1 MLESLQINSVATFC
15 STGVQIDGLKPIN
28 FVYGANGS
36 GKTTISNFLAT
47 DNPQG
52 LYPQCGKQ
60 WKGESELEIIVYNKQ
75 FKEDNFKRE
84 NIDGVFTLG
93 KATKEEKEAIAKLVE
108 QRDQVKADGIKK
120 KESLDKLV
128 AEKESLIT
136 DYKER
141 FWKDIYKRNE
151 VDFKEAF
158 KGYLK
163 RDSFMQR
170 VLDQEETTD
179 DQVESSDDLKEKSK
193 TIFGEVPLALD
204 SIQEIDFSKLHSTE
218 GHAIWDKKIIGK
230 QDVPISKLIQHFGN
244 NDWVNEG
251 RTFLTDD
258 EDICPF
264 CQEKTVTEKLRKELD
279 DFFDKSFVED
289 TATVKSLYTE
299 YKQEALNIIHSL
311 EGIAT
316 NEKAK
321 KNSKLDWDK
330 YSALTKTLESQLNSN
345 VLKIESK
352 VKEPSRQCALENLAS
367 QTAAIGEQL
376 TGHNQ
381 EVAKHNKIVENYDA
395 ERTKLIAS
403 IWKTVVHSE
412 RPSVAEFIKKR
423 DGVEKGISALT
434 KQKGELLTEWKK
446 VDSDIRE
453 ANKNVTSVQPAV
465 DEINRILKAYCFDG
479 FEIVP
484 STEAKNSYC
493 IKRPD
498 GQLAAETL
506 SEGEIT
512 FITFLYYLQRANG
525 GSSESN
531 VNTPRV
537 LVIDDPISSL
547 DSNVLYVV
555 SSLIKDIFKN
565 IRDEEG
571 SIRQV
576 ILLTHN
582 VFFHKEV
589 SFINGRSNGCN
600 KTHFWILRKKSNITS
615 IKDYEMTNPIET
627 SYELLWR
634 EVKEHM
640 DETGRVSLTIQ
651 NTLRRIIEN
660 YFKILGK
667 MGDDD
672 LISKFPTK
680 EEQDICRSLL
690 CWINDGSHTVPDD
703 LHIQYEDDSTER
715 YLDVFKNIF
724 KHTDNMGHYEM
735 MIKMPNSKLT
745 QNPVIQS

>member
-1 MLESLQINSVATFC
+1 MLESIHIRSVATYC
-15 STGVQIDGLKPIN
+15 PSGVQIDDLKSIN

-36 GKTTISNFLAT
+36 GKTIISNFLAT

-52 LYPQCGKQ
+52 LYSNCEKRWRGD
-60 WKGESELEIIVYNKQ
+60 SELEIIVYNKQ

-108 QRDQVKADGIKK
+108 QRDQIKADGIKK

-128 AEKESLIT
+128 AEKESLIA

-151 VDFKEAF
+151 ADFKEAF

-170 VLDQEETTD
+170 VLDEEETTD

-204 SIQEIDFSKLHSTE
+204 SIQEVEFSELHSTE

-230 QDVPISKLIQHFGN
+230 QDVPISKLIQHLGN

-289 TATVKSLYTE
+289 TTAVKRLHAE
-299 YKQEALNIIHSL
+299 YQQEALNIIHTL
-311 EGIAT
+311 EGIAAK
-316 NEKAK
+316 EKDK
-321 KNSKLDWDK
+321 KNSKLDLDK
-330 YSALTKTLESQLNSN
+330 YLALTKTLESQLKSN
-345 VLKIESK
+345 ILKMEAK
-352 VKEPSRQCALENLAS
+352 VKEPSRQCSLENLVS
-367 QTAAIGEQL
+367 QTSAIAEQI
-376 TGHNQ
+376 TNHNQ

-403 IWKTVVHSE
+403 IWKTVVHFE
-412 RPSVAEFIKKR
+412 RPTVADFIKKR
-423 DGVEKGISALT
+423 DGIEKGISALT
-434 KQKGELLTEWKK
+434 KQKGDLLTDYKK
-446 VDSDIRE
+446 VDADIRE
-453 ANKNVTSVQPAV
+453 ANKKVTSVQPAV

-479 FEIVP
+479 FEIAP
-484 STEAKNSYC
+484 STETKNSYC

-498 GQLAAETL
+498 GQMAAETL

-547 DSNVLYVV
+547 DSNVLYIV
-555 SSLIKDIFKN
+555 SSLIKGIFKN
-565 IRDEEG
+565 IREEVG

-589 SFINGRSNGCN
+589 SFVNGRSNGCN
-600 KTHFWILRKKSNITS
+600 KTHFWILRKKSNVTS
-615 IKDYEMTNPIET
+615 VKAYEMSNPIET

-651 NTLRRIIEN
+651 NTLRRIIEH
-660 YFKILGK
+660 YFRVLGK
-667 MGDDD
+667 MGDDK

-680 EEQDICRSLL
+680 EEKDICRSLI

-715 YLDVFKNIF
+715 YLDVFKKVF
-724 KHTDNMGHYEM
+724 KHTDNMGHYNM
-735 MIKMPNSKLT
+735 MMGIPTSQLA
-745 QNPVIQS
+745 QI